1 MGIMERINYFF
12 ATGFMVGRI
21 KYMPGTFG
29 SLVGLGL
36 LALFPIL
43 RSWPA
48 IIITVIVGT
57 LICQQEENRTGIKDN
72 QEIVIDEIAGVFITF
87 AFMNPYN
94 FVHYLTGFLLFRVF
108 DIFKPGPIDYVQD
121 FKGGTGVMLDDIVA
135 GLISGIIL
143 FFIF

>member
-1 MGIMERINYFF
+1 MGIIERVNHFL

-29 SLVGLGL
+29 SLVGLL
-36 LALFPIL
+36 LLVLFPFL
-43 RSWPA
+43 SSWPA
-48 IIITVIVGT
+48 ILIIVIAGT
-57 LICQQEENRTGIKDN
+57 YICQQEENRTGIKDN

-87 AFMNPYN
+87 ALVNPNN
-94 FVHYLTGFLLFRVF
+94 FIHYLTGFLLFRVF

-121 FKGGTGVMLDDIVA
+121 YEGGPGVMLDDIAA
-135 GLISGIIL
+135 GLISAIIM